1 MSGKDLGF
9 GGKLAN
15 ITPDK
20 DDAPGFRTPRSTRLL
35 TATVLFLA
43 NQSRS

>member
-20 DDAPGFRTPRSTRLL
+20 DDAPGIPDAKVDEIGDRHGF
-35 TATVLFLA
+35 VA